1 MQDVHVQYVGG
12 VADVGFKCLCIA
24 LFVFCSGCTAH
35 GHTSKHWRYTKTKA
49 GH

>member
-1 MQDVHVQYVGG
+1 MQGVHVQYVGG
-12 VADVGFKCLCIA
+12 VVDVVLIFLSIA
-24 LFVFCSGCTAH
+24 YSGCTAH